1 MSEQQDPVAANA
13 PRRRGQRRVM
23 RGLYPK
29 MLLYM
34 GSYFTVIMVA
44 IVAFVYISG
53 TRQIE
58 QEWLARSQTL
68 NRMAFEA
75 LYASLSHGG
84 GQEGNRQILARLEE
98 IGAFTDVRV
107 VNGDHVIRSLL
118 DASATG
124 SPDEL
129 ERRALAGEE
138 VGLVYR
144 EQGQRVVRYVTPIRI
159 ESECQRCHQ
168 TEVGTISGVIST
180 KISLGEYAEVVRRRR
195 DLLLLVVGGGM
206 LAFGLLTFHVLQT
219 LVIHPLQQIR
229 QGTAAIARGDLGH
242 RVSLTASDE
251 LETLAREF
259 NQMAEQLQTS
269 YGQIAEEQSR
279 ILAAIEASR
288 DAIWVSDADR
298 RVIMVNSAMER
309 LLGQDREQ
317 LLGRACYDMLRL
329 RDPVG
334 ASICNRTCSFLTSQ
348 SNSGRIK
355 GYVSAQRGAIWAE
368 ISYGRVTDPDG
379 HITGGVHIVHDLTE
393 HKEIERLKD
402 EFISTVSHELR
413 TPLNHIK
420 GFATTLLQTDVVW
433 DAIAQRDFLGSI
445 SHEADRLANLVDKI
459 LHLSRLETEE
469 LPMEREWWQVSDI
482 VDGALQRRRSVTTH
496 RHMLLEL
503 EPDLPAVFV
512 DGREIEV
519 VLTDLIEN
527 AVKYS
532 EPGTSITISV
542 GLQGRQVVFCVADQG
557 LGIAENQLERI
568 FERFYRVESERHRAP
583 GTGLGLAI
591 CRRIVEAH
599 SGRIWVES
607 VPQSGSR
614 FYFSVPLQDAT

>member
-1 MSEQQDPVAANA
+1 
-13 PRRRGQRRVM
+13 M
-23 RGLYPK
+23 RGLHPK
-29 MLLYM
+29 TLLYM
-34 GSYFTVIMVA
+34 GSFFTVIMIA
-44 IVAFVYISG
+44 IVVFVYISG
-53 TRQIE
+53 NRQIE
-58 QEWLARSQTL
+58 QEWLARSQIL
-68 NRMAFEA
+68 NRMASEA

-84 GQEGNRQILARLEE
+84 GQEGNRQILTRLEE

-118 DASATG
+118 DASATS

-168 TEVGTISGVIST
+168 TDVGTISGVIST
-180 KISLGEYAEVVRRRR
+180 KISLGEYAKVVRRRR

-242 RVSLTASDE
+242 RLSLTASDE
-251 LETLAREF
+251 LETLAPEC
-259 NQMAEQLQTS
+259 NHMAAQPQTS
-269 YGQIAEEQSR
+269 YGQIAEEQNR
-279 ILAAIEASR
+279 IMAAIEASR
-288 DAIWVSDADR
+288 DAIWVSDADG
-298 RVIMVNSAMER
+298 RVIVVNSAMEH
-309 LLGQDREQ
+309 LLGQDREE
-317 LLGRACYDMLRL
+317 LLGRTCYEMLQL
-329 RDPVG
+329 HDPTGV
-334 ASICNRTCSFLTSQ
+334 SICDRACSFLASPP
-348 SNSGRIK
+348 NSGRIE

-368 ISYGRVTDPDG
+368 ISYGWVTDPDG
-379 HITGGVHIVHDLTE
+379 RITGGVHIVHDLTE

-433 DAIAQRDFLGSI
+433 DAVAQRDFLGSI
-445 SHEADRLANLVDKI
+445 SHEADRLTNLVDKI
-459 LHLSRLETEE
+459 LHLSRLEAEG
-469 LPMEREWWQVSDI
+469 LPMDREWWQVSDI
-482 VDGALQRRRSVTTH
+482 VDGALRRRRNMTTH
-496 RHMLLEL
+496 RTVMLEL
-503 EPDLPAVFV
+503 EPDLPAIFV

-519 VLTDLIEN
+519 VLMDLIEN

-532 EPGTSITISV
+532 EPGTSITISA
-542 GLQGRQVVFCVADQG
+542 GLQDHAIMFCVADQG
-557 LGIAENQLERI
+557 LGIAGEQLERI

-591 CRRIVEAH
+591 CKRIVEAH
-599 SGRIWVES
+599 GGRIWVES
-607 VPQSGSR
+607 VLGSGSR
-614 FYFSVPLQDAT
+614 FFFSLPLQGVP